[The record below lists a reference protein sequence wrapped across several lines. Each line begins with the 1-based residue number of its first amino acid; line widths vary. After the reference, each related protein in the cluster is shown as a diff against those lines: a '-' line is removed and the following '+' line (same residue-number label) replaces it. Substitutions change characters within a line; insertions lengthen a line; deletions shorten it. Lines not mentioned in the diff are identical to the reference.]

1 MKHLRRVV
9 TALTTAALVVCAI
22 LYVPSNWFTP
32 VFGVLMIAAMVE
44 FFMLAAKKVSVISA
58 QGFCVNLVGIMIL
71 ASAFSMLATIAM
83 QGGNLSLLYVLAVVK
98 LSDMG
103 GFAFGVAFGKHKMCP
118 TISPNKSWEGMLGS
132 IIASCVMSCCFV
144 GVTGFAIW
152 KALLIGVAAAFV
164 GTSGDR
170 VESKFKRWVG
180 VKDSGTFMPA
190 GLGGLLDMFDSLLF
204 APALIWFICRA
215 I

>member
-83 QGGNLSLLYVLAVVK
+83 QGGSLSLLYVLAVVK

-164 GTSGDR
+164 GTSGDL

>member
-1 MKHLRRVV
+1 MKHLKRVV

-83 QGGNLSLLYVLAVVK
+83 QGGSLSLLYVLAVVK

-103 GFAFGVAFGKHKMCP
+103 GFAFGVAFGKHKMCL

-164 GTSGDR
+164 GTSGDL